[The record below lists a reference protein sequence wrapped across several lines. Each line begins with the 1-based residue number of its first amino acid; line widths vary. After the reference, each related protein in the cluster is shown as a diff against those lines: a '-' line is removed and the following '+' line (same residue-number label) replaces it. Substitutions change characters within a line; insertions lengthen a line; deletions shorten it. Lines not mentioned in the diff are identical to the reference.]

1 MLIPGARERVYRAQP
16 NRRFKAAR
24 NYNFFDQARPRAIG
38 LGLSNT
44 RDPEQGDF
52 TELATLW

>member
-1 MLIPGARERVYRAQP
+1 MLIPGARERVYCAQP

-38 LGLSNT
+38 LGLSNA
-44 RDPEQGDF
+44 RGPEQDAF
-52 TELATLW
+52 TGLATLW

>member
-38 LGLSNT
+38 LGLSNA
-44 RDPEQGDF
+44 RGPEQGAF
-52 TELATLW
+52 TGLATLW

>member
-24 NYNFFDQARPRAIG
+24 NYNFFDQAQPRAIG
-38 LGLSNT
+38 LGLSNA

-52 TELATLW
+52 TGLATLW

>member
-38 LGLSNT
+38 LGLSNA
-44 RDPEQGDF
+44 RGPEQSAF
-52 TELATLW
+52 TGLATLW

>member
-1 MLIPGARERVYRAQP
+1 MLIPGARERVYLAQP

-38 LGLSNT
+38 LGFSNA
-44 RDPEQGDF
+44 RGPEQGDF
-52 TELATLW
+52 TGLATLW

>member
-1 MLIPGARERVYRAQP
+1 MLIPGARERVYCAQP

-38 LGLSNT
+38 LGLSNA
-44 RDPEQGDF
+44 RGPEKGAF
-52 TELATLW
+52 TGLATLW